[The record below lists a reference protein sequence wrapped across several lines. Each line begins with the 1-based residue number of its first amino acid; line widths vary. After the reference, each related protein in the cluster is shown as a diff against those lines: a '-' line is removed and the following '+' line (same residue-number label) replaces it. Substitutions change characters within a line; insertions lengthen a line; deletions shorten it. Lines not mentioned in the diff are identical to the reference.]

1 MATAPALVSLA
12 TRQQVM
18 LERLKAGDVKKL
30 EAFLKDAAKVIRERL
45 SRDDLTALS
54 RARAEAQLSAIV
66 SDLRAIYG
74 DASKQIQSD
83 LVDLA
88 EYTAGAEAR
97 ALGAVLVEDAKL
109 AVPSAAQ
116 VMAAASARPL
126 GQGKTAA
133 MLEPFVNAWAS
144 GSVDKVENA
153 IRLGYFQGKTN
164 KEIINEVVGT
174 ASNKYRDGLI
184 DATYR
189 NGEAV
194 VRTAVQ
200 HVAQVARSE
209 MWAQNA
215 DIIEAY
221 EWVSVLDNRTT
232 QQCQA
237 LSGQIFEMGKGPLPP
252 IHINC
257 LTGDTNV
264 LSCSRISN
272 VYKRTY
278 EGVVIDVTTR
288 SGRSITITPNHPVL
302 TVSGWKIAG
311 DLDLFDKVV
320 CIPSPIHNNDE
331 YKIEAKFSELFS
343 AVNVSADPGSIGNRP
358 ATAKDFHGDAANGDI
373 QIVNTDS
380 LGWDSIRKLI
390 LNGRKDISL
399 MKRSSARSALK
410 SLCALLLFKGRGSSS
425 SRGIMGSARKM
436 CDLFGRGVSH
446 SCVLLFRAVS
456 LLMPNAFKYSFDDI
470 GRSLEPFCYS
480 GYSYPRNEQGFNFGF
495 PSKEMFAGAFRL
507 ANDIDSCSRESPVDD
522 ALADARICADILSGH
537 SGKIEIDDIID
548 VVRRSFSGHVYNLE
562 NAGNWYLSNGI
573 VTHNC
578 RSSTTPVIANKQLR
592 EALRKNATQASKGA
606 EGGEQVAADLTYY
619 EWLKTQPASFQD
631 EAMGPVRAKLFRD
644 GGISAE
650 RFAELSI
657 GKNFEPLTLDE
668 MRALEPV
675 AFERAGL

>member
-30 EAFLKDAAKVIRERL
+30 ESFLKDAAKAIRERL

-83 LVDLA
+83 MVDLA

-97 ALGAVLVEDAKL
+97 ALSAVLVEDAKL

-164 KEIINEVVGT
+164 REIISEVVGT
-174 ASNKYRDGLI
+174 ASNKYKDGLI
-184 DATYR
+184 DATFR

-252 IHINC
+252 IH
-257 LTGDTNV
+257 
-264 LSCSRISN
+264 
-272 VYKRTY
+272 
-278 EGVVIDVTTR
+278 
-288 SGRSITITPNHPVL
+288 P
-302 TVSGWKIAG
+302 
-311 DLDLFDKVV
+311 
-320 CIPSPIHNNDE
+320 
-331 YKIEAKFSELFS
+331 
-343 AVNVSADPGSIGNRP
+343 
-358 ATAKDFHGDAANGDI
+358 
-373 QIVNTDS
+373 
-380 LGWDSIRKLI
+380 
-390 LNGRKDISL
+390 
-399 MKRSSARSALK
+399 
-410 SLCALLLFKGRGSSS
+410 
-425 SRGIMGSARKM
+425 
-436 CDLFGRGVSH
+436 
-446 SCVLLFRAVS
+446 
-456 LLMPNAFKYSFDDI
+456 
-470 GRSLEPFCYS
+470 
-480 GYSYPRNEQGFNFGF
+480 
-495 PSKEMFAGAFRL
+495 
-507 ANDIDSCSRESPVDD
+507 
-522 ALADARICADILSGH
+522 
-537 SGKIEIDDIID
+537 
-548 VVRRSFSGHVYNLE
+548 
-562 NAGNWYLSNGI
+562 
-573 VTHNC
+573 NC

-606 EGGEQVAADLTYY
+606 EGGEQVAANLTYF

-631 EAMGPVRAKLFRD
+631 EAMGPGRAKLFRD